1 MFPLWKQSNLV
12 LQKSHFSVVLQYF
25 EFYRMNTRKDE
36 EEGLEG
42 GGVEFLTRPT
52 RLKRNQEDEETY

>member
-25 EFYRMNTRKDE
+25 EFYRMDTRKDE

-42 GGVEFLTRPT
+42 GVEFLTRP
-52 RLKRNQEDEETY
+52 RRD